1 MEVYRAGAKDRD
13 TAARPARGTT
23 GLFTRKCARNS
34 DTSIGTPNRQ
44 YTRHPHEET
53 PKNMFGLNWV
63 INVYSIMSK

>member
-34 DTSIGTPNRQ
+34 DTSIGTPNWQ
-44 YTRHPHEET
+44 HTRHPHEET
-53 PKNMFGLNWV
+53 PKNMFNLKLGHKL
-63 INVYSIMSK
+63 YSIV